1 MNVYDAANTLAH
13 AIKNSEE
20 YKNYK
25 HMETAIKT
33 HEPVKKMIDDFHAK
47 QFELQ
52 KKQLSGETPSE
63 FEMKQLQ
70 KLAETASVDPLARDF
85 LTAEMRFSLMM
96 QDVSKILSD
105 VMEVEKLQ

>member
-1 MNVYDAANTLAH
+1 MNVYDAANNLAR
-13 AIKNSEE
+13 AIKDSQE

-25 HMETAIKT
+25 QMEASVKT
-33 HEPVKKMIDDFHAK
+33 SEPVKKMIDDFHAK

-52 KKQLSGETPSE
+52 KKQMMGEQPSE

-70 KLAETASVDPLARDF
+70 KLVEVASIDLLARDF
-85 LTAEMRFSLMM
+85 ISAEMRFTLMM

-105 VMEVEKLQ
+105 VMELEKSQ